1 MKFFFFSLNSF
12 KIFGGI
18 LRYRLLLSL
27 SVHKIILKV
36 YERSLQGLILSGNTA
51 YTVFFFNLTNLIF
64 FSCVNKK
71 QKQKINGVF
80 ERVVVVLCV
89 CVCVLREKRR
99 ERERERR
106 RERERKTE
114 REREREREGER
125 DTTLFIHN

>member
-1 MKFFFFSLNSF
+1 MNSF

-36 YERSLQGLILSGNTA
+36 YEGLIFLSGNTA
-51 YTVFFFNLTNLIF
+51 YTVFFFNSTNLIF
-64 FSCVNKK
+64 FSCVNNK

-99 ERERERR
+99 ERER
-106 RERERKTE
+106 KTE
-114 REREREREGER
+114 REREK
-125 DTTLFIHN
+125 D

>member
-51 YTVFFFNLTNLIF
+51 YTVFFFNSTNLIF

-80 ERVVVVLCV
+80 QRVVVVLCV
-89 CVCVLREKRR
+89 CVEREKRR
-99 ERERERR
+99 ERE
-106 RERERKTE
+106 KDG
-114 REREREREGER
+114 EREREREGER
-125 DTTLFIHN
+125 GSRERERAERESRER